1 MFHSNIF
8 VKKVLLMLQKVFEN
22 RVELLKLIAIKM
34 IMKTNQFN

>member
-1 MFHSNIF
+1 
-8 VKKVLLMLQKVFEN
+8 MLQKVFEN